1 MRRPLAAAAAAAAAA
16 PVGRVAPA
24 GRVAA
29 GAVTALAAVAAAA
42 AVAVAVAILPA
53 HAQTSSK
60 ERIDAFAKLPD
71 WSGLWE
77 PNVFVGEGIGQ
88 SLSASGAQAGAAI
101 LGAKVPFNAEW
112 QAKFDAAKKAAD
124 EAAAADPSHPPAPA
138 YNNCGSPPFIM
149 NMMSPAIYQWRITPE
164 ETTIVDTINGI
175 RHIYTD
181 GRTHPPKD
189 ELWPTRTGDSVGQWE
204 GDTLVVDT
212 VAIKPDLLLSGF
224 TSIRMSDQLH
234 FVERMRLVSKDE
246 LQDEFTLL
254 DPAALTAPFKVTFAF
269 KRVTDTNRMIDE
281 TECDSAT
288 DRNPIVNGRFTF
300 ETK

>member
-1 MRRPLAAAAAAAAAA
+1 MKRSLAAAAAAHAARVAVAA
-16 PVGRVAPA
+16 LAAIAVAPA
-24 GRVAA
+24 Y
-29 GAVTALAAVAAAA
+29 
-42 AVAVAVAILPA
+42 
-53 HAQTSSK
+53 AQTSSK
-60 ERIDAFAKLPD
+60 ARIEAFAKLPD

-77 PNVFVGEGIGQ
+77 PDVFVGEGIGQ
-88 SLSASGAQAGAAI
+88 SLSASGAQAGLAI

-112 QAKFDAAKKAAD
+112 QAKFDAAKQAAD
-124 EAAAADPSHPPAPA
+124 AAAAADPNHPPAPVH
-138 YNNCGSPPFIM
+138 NNCGSPPFIM

-181 GRTHPPKD
+181 GRPHPPKD
-189 ELWPTRTGDSVGQWE
+189 ELWPTRAGDSIGRWE

-212 VAIKPDLLLSGF
+212 VAIKPDILLSGF
-224 TSIRMSDQLH
+224 TLVRMSDQLH

-246 LQDEFTLL
+246 LQDEFTLN
-254 DPAALTAPFKVTFAF
+254 DPAALTAPFKVTFSF

-281 TECDSAT
+281 TECDSTT

>member
-1 MRRPLAAAAAAAAAA
+1 MRRSIAATPATAARAGTAAAVAAAIGVAL
-16 PVGRVAPA
+16 APA
-24 GRVAA
+24 AVP
-29 GAVTALAAVAAAA
+29 GAVAALAAVAA
-42 AVAVAVAILPA
+42 LPV

-60 ERIDAFAKLPD
+60 ERIEAFAKLPD

-124 EAAAADPSHPPAPA
+124 EAAAADPAHPPAPA

-181 GRTHPPKD
+181 GRSHPPQD
-189 ELWPTRTGDSVGQWE
+189 ELWPTRTGDSVGHWE

-234 FVERMRLVSKDE
+234 FVERMRRVSRDE
-246 LQDEFTLL
+246 LQDELTLL
-254 DPAALTAPFKVTFAF
+254 DPVALTAPFKVTFAF

-281 TECDSAT
+281 TECDSTT

-300 ETK
+300 EAK